1 MAAKKFKLRAE
12 QIQILTDCDGG
23 CFATDHIT
31 VDGRRVGYMYREEP
45 EGDWDTGWRF
55 FSGFESDDYVNNP
68 DKVEIYQVNTIANY
82 DPDIIPFLKSPVNS
96 AFGRDK
102 KTGLFV
108 EEKYALE

>member
-12 QIQILTDCDGG
+12 QIQTLTDCDGG

-55 FSGFESDDYVNNP
+55 FSGFESDGYVNNP
-68 DKVEIYQVNTIANY
+68 DNLEIYQVNTIANY
-82 DPDIIPFLKSPVNS
+82 DPEIIPFLKSPVNS

-108 EEKYALE
+108 GEEFELE